1 MKIETFELERVQS
14 LWENLV
20 EINLTESGIHP
31 YTLEELLEPEE
42 IAELSRLRLGYGQ
55 TNGTIEFRQAI
66 SRLYDGAE
74 VDNILVTNG
83 SAEAN
88 FCAAWNLLEAGD
100 EMVMMLPNYMQLWGI
115 ARSFG
120 VDVRPFHLRL
130 EERWLPDLDELRAA
144 VSPNTKMIA
153 VCNPN
158 NPTGSVLDPDAM
170 QEIVRVAAE
179 VDAWL
184 YCDEVYKG
192 TELDG
197 NEAPSF
203 YGMYDK
209 AVVTGGLSK
218 AYALPGLRVG
228 WLAGPDQMIAD
239 SWSYHDYTSIAA
251 SPLSN
256 RVGARAL
263 SPELRP
269 QILERSR
276 AQLRGN
282 LDVMQDWLAEQGEGW
297 GFVPPQAAGMA
308 FVSYPMEINST
319 ELVTRLR
326 EEKGILVI
334 AGDCFGMDG
343 HLRFGIGGE
352 REELIDGL
360 GRVSEFLCELEPK

>member
-31 YTLEELLEPEE
+31 YTLAELLEPEE
-42 IAELSRLRLGYGQ
+42 LAELGNIRLGYGQ
-55 TNGTIEFRQAI
+55 TNGSIEFRQAI
-66 SRLYDGAE
+66 SRVYDGAGL
-74 VDNILVTNG
+74 DNILVTNG

-88 FCAAWNLLEAGD
+88 FCAAWSLLEAGD
-100 EMVMMLPNYMQLWGI
+100 EMVMMLPNYMQLWGV

-120 VDVRPFHLRL
+120 VNVRPFHLRL
-130 EERWLPDLDELRAA
+130 EDGWVPDLDELRAA
-144 VSPNTKMIA
+144 VSPHTKMIA

-158 NPTGSVLDPDAM
+158 NPTGALLDADAM
-170 QEIVRVAAE
+170 QEIVRIAAE

-184 YCDEVYKG
+184 YSDEVYRG

-197 NEAPSF
+197 KESPSF

-228 WLAGPDQMIAD
+228 WLVGPEAMIAA
-239 SWSYHDYTSIAA
+239 SWSAHDYTSITA

-256 RVGARAL
+256 LVGVRAL
-263 SPELRP
+263 SPEMRP
-269 QILERSR
+269 RILARSR
-276 AQLRGN
+276 AQLGGN
-282 LDVMQDWLAEQGEGW
+282 LPVMQEWLAAREGF

-308 FVSYPMEINST
+308 FVSYPMDINST

-326 EEKGILVI
+326 EEKSVLVI

-352 REELIDGL
+352 RDVLIEGL
-360 GRVSEFLCELEPK
+360 GRVSELLEEIDDE